1 MDWSVQARS
10 LAFLLD
16 GQGAEGK
23 PDADF
28 FVMLNGHPSRTE
40 VFTTPKPRSRK
51 IWRKIIDTAAPPPL
65 DIMEEPKG
73 MLLTSN
79 NNINVEPM
87 AAVVLISATR

>member
-1 MDWSVQARS
+1 
-10 LAFLLD
+10 
-16 GQGAEGK
+16 
-23 PDADF
+23 
-28 FVMLNGHPSRTE
+28 

-65 DIMEEPKG
+65 DIMEESKG

-87 AAVVLISATR
+87 AAVVLISSTR